1 MYPVKHSNIDAS
13 ADGENS
19 VVAAVAGKRIAV
31 LGYQLAVVHA
41 TARGTATFRSLTT
54 NTDHATFMSGTD
66 DLDGPQVYSYFGDLQ
81 APVFECEVG
90 EALGLNNGSG
100 VDCTG
105 HLTYCLK

>member
-1 MYPVKHSNIDAS
+1 MYPVRHVNIDAS

-19 VVAAVAGKRIAV
+19 LVAADATKRIVV

-41 TARGTATFRSLTT
+41 TARGTATLRSLTS

-81 APVFECEVG
+81 APAFECEAG
-90 EALGLNNGSG
+90 EALGINN
-100 VDCTG
+100 
-105 HLTYCLK
+105 